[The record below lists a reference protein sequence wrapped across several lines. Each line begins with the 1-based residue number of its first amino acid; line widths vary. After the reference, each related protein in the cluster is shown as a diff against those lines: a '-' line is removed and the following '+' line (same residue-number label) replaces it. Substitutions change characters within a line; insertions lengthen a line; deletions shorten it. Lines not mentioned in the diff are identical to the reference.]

1 MEGKTQEE
9 LLAMCKRIERM
20 AEVEKA
26 NNKRYNA
33 AKLAKDPTYFAT
45 KKAAYRAKVKAAKA
59 NEAKAE
65 AEAKA
70 VKPEQC
76 TMEVQDIFK
85 LLEMMGMNPVI
96 VKG

>member
-20 AEVEKA
+20 AEVTKA
-26 NNKRYNA
+26 NNKRYTA
-33 AKLAKDPTYFAT
+33 AQLAKDPTYFAT

-59 NEAKAE
+59 QAE
-65 AEAKA
+65 AEKE